1 MEIHPP
7 HGPVNSVKD
16 FLIHLLTVILGILIA
31 LSLEG
36 LLEWHHHRSLAEEAR
51 SNLSAEM
58 RENRER
64 LERGLA
70 QALDAKQRL
79 KATIDSVEA
88 FRKDRHDN
96 RVSKLDWSFAVTP
109 LPATAWSTA
118 ASTGALGYM
127 DFSEVKGYTWVYV
140 LQDEFLTMQRNTLAT
155 WLDLQKWGP
164 RRGADGS
171 LASLSNEEL
180 SEVESEASAALLHTE
195 TEESFARTLV
205 QMYAKVLEG
214 NEGK

>member
-1 MEIHPP
+1 MDIHPP
-7 HGPVNSVKD
+7 HGPVNSLKD
-16 FLIHLLTVILGILIA
+16 FLLHLLTVILGILIA

-51 SNLSAEM
+51 SNLSAEI
-58 RENRER
+58 RENRQR

-70 QALDAKQRL
+70 EAPDAKQRL
-79 KATIDSVEA
+79 KATIDAVEA
-88 FRKDRHDN
+88 FRKSRHDD
-96 RVSKLDWSFAVTP
+96 RTSKLDWSFGVTP

-127 DFSEVKGYTWVYV
+127 NFSEVKGYTWVYV
-140 LQDEFLTMQRNTLAT
+140 LQDQFLTMQQSTLAT
-155 WLDLQKWGP
+155 WLDLQKWVP

-171 LASLSNEEL
+171 LAGLSNEEL

-195 TEESFARTLV
+195 TEESFAKTLV
-205 QMYAKVLEG
+205 QMYAKVLGE
-214 NEGK
+214 K